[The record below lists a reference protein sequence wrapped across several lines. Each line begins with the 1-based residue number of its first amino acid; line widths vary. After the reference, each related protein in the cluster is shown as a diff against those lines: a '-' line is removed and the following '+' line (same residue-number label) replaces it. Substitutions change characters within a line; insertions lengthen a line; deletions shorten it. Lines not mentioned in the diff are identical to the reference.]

1 MSRALLIQ
9 LARLGDLVQSLP
21 VLTALHSANPQ
32 QPLDLLCPSP
42 LVGLGKLFPCVERVF
57 PWKGEQWHELAATRM
72 TDCDNLL
79 VQAQRYLSECAFPTY
94 SLAYNLNNHP
104 RGILAAHILSDRVL
118 GPGEQGPL
126 NTTLPPWAGYLR
138 QIAQDRGNNRVHL
151 ADAFCGLCQVLPP
164 SDIPL
169 LKASVVQLSPELEW
183 MSGVQPSHFIGIVL
197 GAGDADRRIPLSVWQ
212 DLIVA
217 CSEHIPESS
226 LLLIGGEGERE
237 AALALEN
244 RLSGKYLNRVVNAC
258 GKTSL
263 PGLVAVLNRC
273 QWVVGS
279 DTGPLHLGA
288 MCGARAI
295 GWYFSRARVHETGP
309 YGIGHY
315 VWQHQG
321 GQPRESP
328 DGHGAGRSELS
339 SGHWPVMETVRLM
352 QDERVNSTTTDWD
365 LWTSHR
371 DEWGA
376 FYTRD
381 GRPDEAVLRRNETWI
396 RLSQFAN
403 QDFQVEGSRWSR
415 KLQLL
420 R

>member
-21 VLTALHSANPQ
+21 VLTALQSAHPERA
-32 QPLDLLCPSP
+32 LDLLCPSP
-42 LVGLGKLFPCVERVF
+42 LVALGELFPCVDRVY
-57 PWKGEQWHELAATRM
+57 PWNGEQWHEVAT
-72 TDCDNLL
+72 TKIANCDQRL
-79 VQAQRYLSECAFPTY
+79 VQAKRYVSGCAFPTY

-104 RGILAAHILSDRVL
+104 RGILAAHVLSDLVV
-118 GPGEQGPL
+118 GPGEHGPL
-126 NTTLPPWAGYLR
+126 NPILPAWAGYLR
-138 QIAQDRGNNRVHL
+138 QIAHDRGQNRVHL

-164 SDIPL
+164 SDIPFLRATDVL
-169 LKASVVQLSPELEW
+169 LPLELERIV
-183 MSGVQPSHFIGIVL
+183 SGQSSTLIGIVL

-212 DLIVA
+212 DLIGA
-217 CSEHIPESS
+217 CAEHIPQSY

-237 AALALEN
+237 AALSLEH
-244 RLSGKYLNRVVNAC
+244 RLPAKYLNRVVNGC
-258 GKTSL
+258 GRTSL
-263 PGLVAVLNRC
+263 PQLVAILNRC

-279 DTGPLHLGA
+279 DTGPLHLGT

-309 YGIGHY
+309 YGVGHF
-315 VWQHQG
+315 VWQHES
-321 GQPRESP
+321 GQPRKSLDDHELR
-328 DGHGAGRSELS
+328 AERSS
-339 SGHWPVMETVRLM
+339 SEYWPVMETAHLM
-352 QDERVNSTTTDWD
+352 RGEKVDSKKGVWD

-381 GRPDEAVLRRNETWI
+381 DAPDKAVLGRKDTWEA
-396 RLSQFAN
+396 LSQLTDR
-403 QDFQVEGSRWSR
+403 DFQVGV
-415 KLQLL
+415 L

>member
-21 VLTALHSANPQ
+21 VLTALQSAYPKQ
-32 QPLDLLCPSP
+32 ALDLLCPSP
-42 LVGLGKLFPCVERVF
+42 LVSLGELFPCVKRVF
-57 PWKGEQWHELAATRM
+57 PWKGEQWHELAGM
-72 TDCDNLL
+72 KQTDCEQLL
-79 VQAQRYLSECAFPTY
+79 VQANHHFSECAFPTY

-104 RGILAAHILSDRVL
+104 RGILAAHVLGDRVV

-126 NTTLPPWAGYLR
+126 NPILPAWAGYLR
-138 QIAQDRGNNRVHL
+138 QIAHDRGSNRVHL

-164 SDIPL
+164 LDIPFV
-169 LKASVVQLSPELEW
+169 KAPVVQLPLELERV
-183 MSGVQPSHFIGIVL
+183 MNGQPSTIIGIVL

-212 DLIVA
+212 DLIAA
-217 CSEHIPESS
+217 CAELIPQSY
-226 LLLIGGEGERE
+226 LLLIGGAGEQE
-237 AALALEN
+237 AALALEH
-244 RLSGKYLNRVVNAC
+244 RLPAHYLNRVVNGC

-263 PGLVAVLNRC
+263 PQLVSILNRC

-315 VWQHQG
+315 VWQHEG
-321 GQPRESP
+321 GQLPKSP
-328 DGHGAGRSELS
+328 DDHGTRTTGS
-339 SGHWPVMETVRLM
+339 SFANWPVMETVHLM
-352 QDERVNSTTTDWD
+352 REEQVNSTTTEWN
-365 LWTSHR
+365 LWASHR

-376 FYTRD
+376 FYTKN
-381 GRPDEAVLRRNETWI
+381 GQPDKDVRYRKDIWEGLS
-396 RLSQFAN
+396 RLAN
-403 QDFQVEGSRWSR
+403 QDLRMEVSR
-415 KLQLL
+415 
-420 R
+420 

>member
-21 VLTALHSANPQ
+21 VLTALHSANPEQ
-32 QPLDLLCPSP
+32 ALDLLCPSP
-42 LVGLGKLFPCVERVF
+42 LVALGELFPCVERVF
-57 PWKGEQWHELAATRM
+57 PWKGEQWHALATKRM
-72 TDCDNLL
+72 TDCDQLL
-79 VQAQRYLSECAFPTY
+79 VQAKQNLSECDFPRY

-104 RGILAAHILSDRVL
+104 RGILAGHVLSDRVV
-118 GPGEQGPL
+118 GPGELGPL
-126 NTTLPPWAGYLR
+126 SPALPAWAGYLR
-138 QIAQDRGNNRVHL
+138 QVAQDRGSNRVHL

-164 SDIPL
+164 SDIPFV
-169 LKASVVQLSPELEW
+169 KSPMVALPLELERLVHGQ
-183 MSGVQPSHFIGIVL
+183 SSTVIGIVL

-212 DLIVA
+212 DLVA
-217 CSEHIPESS
+217 SCAELIPESY
-226 LLLIGGEGERE
+226 LLLIGGTGERE

-244 RLSGKYLNRVVNAC
+244 RLPAKYLNRVVNGC

-263 PGLVAVLNRC
+263 PQLVSILNRC

-315 VWQHQG
+315 VWQRQG
-321 GQPRESP
+321 DQTRESP
-328 DGHGAGRSELS
+328 DGHRANTAGS
-339 SGHWPVMETVRLM
+339 SFAHWPIMETVHLM
-352 QDERVNSTTTDWD
+352 REEQVDSTTNEWD

-381 GRPDEAVLRRNETWI
+381 DEPEEAVLRRKDTWEK
-396 RLSQFAN
+396 LSQLAN
-403 QDFQVEGSRWSR
+403 QDFKVGVSR
-415 KLQLL
+415 
-420 R
+420 

>member
-21 VLTALHSANPQ
+21 VLTSLHSIHPERA
-32 QPLDLLCPSP
+32 LDLLCPSP
-42 LVGLGKLFPCVERVF
+42 LVPLGELFPCVDRVF
-57 PWKGEQWHELAATRM
+57 PWKGEQWHELATTKMR
-72 TDCDNLL
+72 DCDQLL
-79 VQAQRYLSECAFPTY
+79 VQAKHNLSDCAFPTY
-94 SLAYNLNNHP
+94 SVAYNLNNHP
-104 RGILAAHILSDRVL
+104 RGILVAHVLSERVV

-126 NTTLPPWAGYLR
+126 NPVLPPWAGYLR
-138 QIAQDRGNNRVHL
+138 RIAQDRGSNRVHL

-164 SDIPL
+164 SDIPFV
-169 LKASVVQLSPELEW
+169 KAPVMQLPLELER
-183 MSGVQPSHFIGIVL
+183 MVNGQPSPIIGIVL

-212 DLIVA
+212 ALIAA
-217 CSEHIPESS
+217 CVEHIPGSY
-226 LLLIGGEGERE
+226 LFLIGGEGERE

-244 RLSGKYLNRVVNAC
+244 RLPPKYLNRVVNGC

-263 PGLVAVLNRC
+263 PELVAILNRC

-309 YGIGHY
+309 YGVGHY
-315 VWQHQG
+315 VWQHEG
-321 GQPRESP
+321 GQPREGLDDLGGKTTGS
-328 DGHGAGRSELS
+328 ASA
-339 SGHWPVMETVRLM
+339 HWPVMETVHLM
-352 QDERVNSTTTDWD
+352 REEQVNSTTTEWD

-381 GRPDEAVLRRNETWI
+381 DKPDEAVLRRKDTWEG
-396 RLSQFAN
+396 LSHLAN
-403 QDFQVEGSRWSR
+403 QDFLMEVSR
-415 KLQLL
+415 
-420 R
+420 